1 MIENMKVEFGRT
13 SDIDSWMRLVRK
25 VSWNFPG
32 LETEQSIDEHKIIV
46 LKFMNDKRALC
57 VKNEQEIV
65 GVLLYSRKY
74 NMICC
79 LAVDPAYQKRGIASL
94 LLREAIDKLD
104 RDKDITVS
112 TFREN
117 DVKGIAPRKLYKKF
131 GFEEG
136 KLIEEF
142 GYPNQRFVLHA
153 EKSVDNVI
161 IGTKSYIEVR
171 RFKEED
177 AQEVRNLIVRNF
189 LEVNS
194 KDYGISAMEKLAKAY
209 DAEKVLNVASY
220 AHMYVF
226 EFDGK
231 IIGTGSISSFWGSE
245 TESILL
251 SIFVLPEFHG
261 KGVGRKIINILETDE
276 FYVRASRIEIPA
288 SITATEF
295 YRKFG
300 YDYKNGVKEL
310 DNEHHY
316 RLEKFKEAGLK

>member
-79 LAVDPAYQKRGIASL
+79 LAVDPAYRKRGIASL

-131 GFEEG
+131 GFEEDE
-136 KLIEEF
+136 LIEEF

-153 EKSVDNVI
+153 NKSADNVKI
-161 IGTKSYIEVR
+161 DTTVTVTVDRPLGSYHPEYKDMYYPINYGYIEGVMAPDG
-171 RFKEED
+171 EEQD
-177 AQEVRNLIVRNF
+177 AYILG
-189 LEVNS
+189 VNEPVG
-194 KDYGISAMEKLAKAY
+194 K
-209 DAEKVLNVASY
+209 
-220 AHMYVF
+220 F
-226 EFDGK
+226 TGK
-231 IIGTGSISSFWGSE
+231 IIAI
-245 TESILL
+245 
-251 SIFVLPEFHG
+251 V
-261 KGVGRKIINILETDE
+261 
-276 FYVRASRIEIPA
+276 
-288 SITATEF
+288 
-295 YRKFG
+295 YRK
-300 YDYKNGVKEL
+300 DDIEEKWVVVPDGVTFSKEEIRRQIHFQEQYF
-310 DNEHHY
+310 DSEIVM
-316 RLEKFKEAGLK
+316 